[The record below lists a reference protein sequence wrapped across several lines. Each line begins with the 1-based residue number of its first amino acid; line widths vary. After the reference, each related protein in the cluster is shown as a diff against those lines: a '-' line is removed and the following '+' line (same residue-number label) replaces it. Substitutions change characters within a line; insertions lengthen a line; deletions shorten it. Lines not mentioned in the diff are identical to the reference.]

1 MVALGWRRE
10 QANGNGRARRRGG
23 RDERPLCQT
32 GSLIHP
38 PSPWTVEAP
47 LRRVSKRLSNT
58 LTPIEMININHRRK

>member
-32 GSLIHP
+32 
-38 PSPWTVEAP
+38 V
-47 LRRVSKRLSNT
+47 RV
-58 LTPIEMININHRRK
+58 MIRRKLMLLM